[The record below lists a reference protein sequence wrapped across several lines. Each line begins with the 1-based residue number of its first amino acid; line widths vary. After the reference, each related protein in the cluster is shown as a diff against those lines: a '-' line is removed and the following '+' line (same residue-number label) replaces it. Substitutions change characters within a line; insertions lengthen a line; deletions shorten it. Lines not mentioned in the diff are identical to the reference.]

1 MNRNEK
7 YKAFFDVVRR
17 DLRGVSPG
25 IVWDG
30 TPRPGNWNVFIK
42 LATGVWYGVGFT
54 TDHLKDRL
62 LRVDLHLQYKS
73 REETQALFNALQGQ
87 RDVIEHGLAL
97 SLAEIKNLRWEG
109 LGDTK
114 AARIATYRPR
124 FIEVDDAYL
133 KELGV
138 FAVKAL
144 VALHGA
150 TASRVLEAIGR

>member
-7 YKAFFDVVRR
+7 YKAFFDGVRR
-17 DLRGVSPG
+17 DLRGVSPE

-30 TPRPGNWNVFIK
+30 TPRSGPWNVFIK

-54 TDHLKDRL
+54 RDHLM
-62 LRVDLHLQYKS
+62 RVDLHLQYKS
-73 REETQALFNALQGQ
+73 REETQALFNALQDQ
-87 RDVIEHGLAL
+87 RDVIEHGVAL
-97 SLAEIKNLRWEG
+97 SLAEIKNLSWEG
-109 LGDTK
+109 LGETK
-114 AARIATYRPR
+114 AARIATYRHG
-124 FIEVDDAYL
+124 FILDDDDL

-138 FAVKAL
+138 FSVKAL

>member
-7 YKAFFDVVRR
+7 YKAFFDGVRR
-17 DLRGVSPG
+17 DLRGVSPE

-30 TPRPGNWNVFIK
+30 TPRSGNWNVFIK
-42 LATGVWYGVGFT
+42 LATDIWYGVGFT
-54 TDHLKDRL
+54 RDHL

-109 LGDTK
+109 LGENK
-114 AARIATYRPR
+114 AARIAAYRPG
-124 FIEVDDAYL
+124 FIEDDDSYL

-138 FAVKAL
+138 FSVKAL

-150 TASRVLEAIGR
+150 TASHVLEAIDR